1 MSGIEILGVVAA
13 ALQVAELG
21 SRVSV
26 KLCTLCHRTRHA
38 DTVING
44 LSKEVALTCNVMR
57 QLGASL
63 KEDKDAHLY
72 SAEACS
78 TAETVLDECQ
88 KVFDEINEIIDVS
101 TRSSFRRIAF
111 VLAEARRDSNL
122 TVLRSN
128 LEKMKST
135 MLLML
140 NVIIYA
146 GQLRR

>member
-1 MSGIEILGVVAA
+1 MSGIEIVGVVAA
-13 ALQVAELG
+13 ALQIAELG

-38 DTVING
+38 DTILSG

-88 KVFDEINEIIDVS
+88 KVFDEINKIIDVS
-101 TRSSFRRIAF
+101 TRSTFRRVAL
-111 VLAEARRDSNL
+111 VLAEARRDSSL

-146 GQLRR
+146 GQLRK